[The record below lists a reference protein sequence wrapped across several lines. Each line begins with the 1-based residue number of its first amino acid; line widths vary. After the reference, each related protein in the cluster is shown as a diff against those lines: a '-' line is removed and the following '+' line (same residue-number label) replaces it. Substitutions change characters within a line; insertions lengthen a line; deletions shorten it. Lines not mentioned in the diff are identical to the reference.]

1 MGGYGSGRRSDRP
14 TTDDCLRLSLSQF
27 KARGMLKR
35 GCMSRRGFTW
45 SLDGEI
51 TAELY
56 VTADIDCLEP
66 SPQVSISGWRGGNQI
81 DCKVALV
88 HSPMRFGGE
97 RWYAVCPIT
106 GCRCSALVLPPGR
119 NSFASVR
126 GWGVAYSSQRET
138 PIYRAYRAVEKAER
152 RLLEMSMYTRKR
164 TLEQLQ
170 ERLSDKQ
177 RFFDLEFAAW

>member
-14 TTDDCLRLSLSQF
+14 STDDCLRLSLSQI
-27 KARGMLKR
+27 KARGMLNR
-35 GCMSRRGFTW
+35 GCMCRREFTW
-45 SLDGEI
+45 SIDGEL
-51 TAELY
+51 TAELF
-56 VTADIDCLEP
+56 VTVDIHCLEP
-66 SPQVSISGWRGGNQI
+66 SPQVTISGWRGGNQI

-106 GCRCSALVLPPGR
+106 GCRCSTLVLPPGR

-126 GWGVAYSSQRET
+126 GWGVAYSSQREA

-152 RLLEMSMYTRKR
+152 NLLGLSKYTRVPR
-164 TLEQLQ
+164 RLWLQ
-170 ERLSDKQ
+170 RRFIEKQ
-177 RFFDLEFAAW
+177 ELADNLLVW